1 MCTIIFIPTDNGH
14 VFTSLR
20 DESPKRPRASAPE
33 VNVLHAINYLSPK
46 DTLASGTWVGVNSQR
61 QVIVLLNGGFENH
74 VRKNS
79 YRKSRGL
86 IVTELLQTSMP
97 VVEWNLMDMEDIEP
111 FTLIVWSEE
120 HLFQLV
126 WDGVKK
132 HRIRIDE
139 TVPHIW
145 SSSTLYN
152 QEAKAKRSDYFQ
164 NWIAMHPPVSKL
176 SVLNFFNS
184 LDDKQNGFIIDRNE
198 TMKTL
203 SYAFIESSDNTATM
217 DYYDF
222 LTFTHSSKSIDFVSD
237 SRNCFLN
244 NYNTN

>member
-1 MCTIIFIPTDNGH
+1 MCTVIYIPTDSGH

-20 DESPKRPRASAPE
+20 DESPKRPQAFAPE
-33 VNVLHAINYLSPK
+33 VSGLNTINYLAPK
-46 DTLASGTWVGVNSQR
+46 DALANGTWVGVNSQR
-61 QVIVLLNGGFENH
+61 QIIILLNGGFENH
-74 VRKNS
+74 ARKKS

-97 VVEWNLMDMEDIEP
+97 VVEWNLMNMEDIEP
-111 FTLIVWSEE
+111 FTLVVWSEG

-126 WDGVKK
+126 WDGEKK
-132 HRIRIDE
+132 HRIRMDE
-139 TVPHIW
+139 NVPHIW

-152 QEAKAKRSDYFQ
+152 QEAKAKRHDYFQ

-176 SVLNFFNS
+176 SILNFFNS
-184 LDDKQNGFIIDRNE
+184 FDDKENGFIINRNE

-203 SYAFIESSDNTATM
+203 SYSFIESSDNNATM

-222 LTFTHSSKSIDFVSD
+222 LTFTHSSKSIDFSD
-237 SRNCFLN
+237 DSGNCFLN